1 MKKLFILIL
10 LCAASQLLR
19 AQVENPGDAA
29 KDGATDHVNN
39 NISNGVYNGLN
50 KTENAIKGI
59 FKKKPKQQQQ
69 PQQPN
74 TAQQQNNSVQKPA
87 DNAQQQD
94 GSIKVYQNYD
104 FVPGDKIIFDD
115 LKNNAL
121 LTAIMV
127 YMACE
132 DPQTLAHTAADGVT
146 WPTQTLSIRNGR
158 PEDVK
163 K

>member
-10 LCAASQLLR
+10 LCAVSQLLR

-39 NISNGVYNGLN
+39 NISNGVDNGLN

-115 LKNNAL
+115 E
-121 LTAIMV
+121 LT
-127 YMACE
+127 
-132 DPQTLAHTAADGVT
+132 DGPDGEFPPHWELGAGQGTTNKVA
-146 WPTQTLSIRNGR
+146 GR
-158 PEDVK
+158 EAFVLTDGNYVK
-163 K
+163 VSPRIKV